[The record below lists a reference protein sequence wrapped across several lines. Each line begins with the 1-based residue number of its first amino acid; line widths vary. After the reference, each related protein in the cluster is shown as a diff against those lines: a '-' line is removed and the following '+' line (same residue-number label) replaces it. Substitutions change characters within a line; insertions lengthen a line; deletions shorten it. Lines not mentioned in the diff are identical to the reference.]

1 VTGRFGATKVR
12 LIPAAPGTGII
23 AGASVRAVVEA
34 SGIKDLLTKTYGST
48 NPVNVVKA
56 TLKGLT
62 SIRSREELEQLRG
75 VKT

>member
-1 VTGRFGATKVR
+1 MDGETGYDAHT
-12 LIPAAPGTGII
+12 AGTGII

-56 TLKGLT
+56 TLVGLT
-62 SIRSREELEQLRG
+62 SIRSREELEKLRG
-75 VKT
+75 VKI